1 MRLNRLAAAMSLAV
15 SLSMIAAQAHGMERE
30 GEIKHVLLISVD
42 GLHALDVAR
51 YVDSHPSSTLKQL
64 AGHGITYS
72 NARTPAN
79 SDSFPGLLALVTGGS
94 PVTGDLFY
102 DVSYDRSYFANGD
115 STCSGTVSDS
125 APGAGQ
131 SAGRGSPIAFDE
143 SIDMYGTDPVTGL
156 PLSKNMINPNSL
168 PFQLDANHECVPV
181 YPHNALKTNTI
192 FEVVRHHGG
201 GVTAWADKHP
211 AYDLVRGPSGAG
223 LDDLYTPEVTN
234 VGGLDNTVS
243 VICTHENDHL
253 KTLGIIGWI
262 HGAAHD
268 GTPLK
273 GVPTLFGTDYQAVS
287 VGQKVSHDTPDPSCI
302 NPSTAA
308 DAARLSGHPG
318 GYVGGSGTPPTNVGT
333 PTDVLSYAL
342 DAVDADLGL
351 IVDALKQQKLYEST
365 LIIITAKHGQ
375 SPINPLKIN
384 KPGHFADLVAT
395 LTAANSDET
404 AAMQAVNIA
413 TNCSNGPCGFIN
425 DDDIALIWLQDQT
438 QAANVAALIN
448 NHAKELFV
456 DEVMAGDEL
465 KLKFSDPMHDNRTP
479 DIIVQPQCGVVY
491 TTSTKKNA
499 EHGGFSFA
507 DTNVGLIVSHPHMP
521 AQTIK
526 TLVLSSQVAPTILQ
540 FLGIDPKELKSV
552 RVEGTSVLPGL

>member
-1 MRLNRLAAAMSLAV
+1 MRLNKLAAAVSLAMSLFT
-15 SLSMIAAQAHGMERE
+15 ITAQVHGMERE
-30 GEIKHVLLISVD
+30 EIKHVLLISVD

-51 YVDSHPSSTLKQL
+51 YVDSHPNSTMAQL
-64 AGHGITYS
+64 TRHGITYS

-125 APGAGQ
+125 APGANQ
-131 SAGRGSPIAFDE
+131 TAGKGSMIAFDE
-143 SIDMYGTDPVTGL
+143 SIDLYGTDPVTGK
-156 PLSKNMINPNSL
+156 PLSMNVINPKSL
-168 PFQLDANHECVPV
+168 PYQIDSNNKCVPV

-192 FEVVRHHGG
+192 FEVVRAHG

-211 AYDLVRGPSGAG
+211 AYELVRGPSNTG

-253 KTLGIIGWI
+253 KTLGIIKWI
-262 HGAAHD
+262 NGLSHD
-268 GTPLK
+268 DKPLK
-273 GVPTLFGTDYQAVS
+273 GVPTVFGSDYQAVS

-302 NPSTAA
+302 NSSTAA
-308 DAARLSGHPG
+308 DAARLTGQPG
-318 GYVGGSGTPPTNVGT
+318 GYIDGSGT

-351 IVDALKQQKLYEST
+351 IVGALKQQNLYEST

-384 KPGHFADLVAT
+384 KPGHFADLVAG
-395 LTAANSDET
+395 LTPANSAEM
-404 AAMQAVNIA
+404 AAQQTVNVSN
-413 TNCSNGPCGFIN
+413 NCGGGPCGFAQ
-425 DDDIALIWLQDQT
+425 DDDIALLWLQDQT
-438 QAANVAALIN
+438 QTANVAALIN

-456 DEVMAGDEL
+456 DEVMAGDEI
-465 KLKFSDPMHDNRTP
+465 KLKFNDPLHDNRTP
-479 DIIVQPQCGVVY
+479 DIIVQPQYGVVY
-491 TTSTKKNA
+491 TGSTAKNA

-507 DTNVGLIVSHPHMP
+507 DTNVGLIVSHPDLA

-540 FLGIDPKELKSV
+540 SLGIDPTELKSV
-552 RVEGTSVLPGL
+552 RVEGTKVLPGL

>member
-1 MRLNRLAAAMSLAV
+1 MRLTRLVAALSLAV
-15 SLSMIAAQAHGMERE
+15 SLLTITAQVHGMERE
-30 GEIKHVLLISVD
+30 EIKHVLLISVD

-51 YVDSHPSSTLKQL
+51 YVDSHPNSTMAQL
-64 AGHGITYS
+64 TKHGITYS

-94 PVTGDLFY
+94 PVTSDLFY

-115 STCSGTVSDS
+115 STCSGTVSDT
-125 APGAGQ
+125 APGANQ
-131 SAGRGSPIAFDE
+131 TAGRGSMIAFDE
-143 SIDMYGTDPVTGL
+143 SIDLYGTDPVTGK
-156 PLSKNMINPNSL
+156 PLSMNVINPKSL
-168 PFQLDANHECVPV
+168 PYQIDSNGQCVPV

-192 FEVVRHHGG
+192 FEVVRAHG

-211 AYDLVRGPSGAG
+211 AYEMVRGPSNTG

-253 KTLGIIGWI
+253 KTLGIIKWI
-262 HGAAHD
+262 HGLTHED
-268 GTPLK
+268 KPLK
-273 GVPTLFGTDYQAVS
+273 GVPTVFGSDYQGVS

-308 DAARLSGHPG
+308 DAARLTGQPG
-318 GYVGGSGTPPTNVGT
+318 GYIDGSGT

-351 IVDALKQQKLYEST
+351 IVDALKQQNLYEST

-375 SPINPLKIN
+375 SPINPVKIN
-384 KPGHFADLVAT
+384 KPGHFADLVAG
-395 LTAANSDET
+395 LTAANSAET
-404 AAMQAVNIA
+404 AAKKAMNIA
-413 TNCSNGPCGFIN
+413 NNCGSGPCGFAQ

-438 QAANVAALIN
+438 QTANVAALIN
-448 NHAKELFV
+448 NHARELFV
-456 DEVMAGDEL
+456 DEVMAGDEI
-465 KLKFSDPMHDNRTP
+465 KLKFNDPLHDNRTP
-479 DIIVQPQCGVVY
+479 DIIVQPQYGVVY
-491 TTSTKKNA
+491 TSSTAKNA

-507 DTNVGLIVSHPHMP
+507 DTNVGLIVSHPDLP

-526 TLVLSSQVAPTILQ
+526 TLVASSQVAPTILRS
-540 FLGIDPKELKSV
+540 LGVDPTELKSV
-552 RVEGTSVLPGL
+552 RVEGTKVLPGL

>member
-1 MRLNRLAAAMSLAV
+1 MRLTRLVAALSLAV
-15 SLSMIAAQAHGMERE
+15 SLFTITAQVHGMERE
-30 GEIKHVLLISVD
+30 EIKHVLLISVD

-51 YVDSHPSSTLKQL
+51 YVDSHPNSTMAQL
-64 AGHGITYS
+64 TKHGITYS

-94 PVTGDLFY
+94 PVTSDLFY

-115 STCSGTVSDS
+115 STCSGTVSDT
-125 APGAGQ
+125 APGANQ
-131 SAGRGSPIAFDE
+131 TAGRGSMIAFDE
-143 SIDMYGTDPVTGL
+143 SIDLYGTDPVTGK
-156 PLSKNMINPNSL
+156 PLSMNVINPKSL
-168 PFQLDANHECVPV
+168 PYQIDSNGQCVPV

-192 FEVVRHHGG
+192 FEVVRAHG

-211 AYDLVRGPSGAG
+211 AYEMVRGPSNTG

-253 KTLGIIGWI
+253 KTLGIIKWI
-262 HGAAHD
+262 HGLTHED
-268 GTPLK
+268 KPLK
-273 GVPTLFGTDYQAVS
+273 GVPTVFGSDYQGVS

-308 DAARLSGHPG
+308 DAARLTGQPG
-318 GYVGGSGTPPTNVGT
+318 GYIDGSGT

-351 IVDALKQQKLYEST
+351 IVDALKQQNLYEST

-375 SPINPLKIN
+375 SPINPVKIN
-384 KPGHFADLVAT
+384 KPGHFADLVAG
-395 LTAANSDET
+395 LTAANSAET
-404 AAMQAVNIA
+404 AAKKAMNIA
-413 TNCSNGPCGFIN
+413 NNCGSGPCGFAQ

-438 QAANVAALIN
+438 QTANVAALIN
-448 NHAKELFV
+448 NHARELFV
-456 DEVMAGDEL
+456 DEVMAGDEI
-465 KLKFSDPMHDNRTP
+465 KLKFNDPLHDNRTP
-479 DIIVQPQCGVVY
+479 DIIVQPQYGVVY
-491 TTSTKKNA
+491 TSSTAKNA

-507 DTNVGLIVSHPHMP
+507 DTNVGLIVSHPDLP

-526 TLVLSSQVAPTILQ
+526 TLVASSQVAPTILRS
-540 FLGIDPKELKSV
+540 LGVDPTELKSV
-552 RVEGTSVLPGL
+552 RVEGTKVLPGL

>member
-15 SLSMIAAQAHGMERE
+15 SLSTIASQAHAMQLQEE
-30 GEIKHVLLISVD
+30 VQHVLLISVD

-51 YVDSHPSSTLKQL
+51 YVDSHPNSTMKQL

-94 PVTGDLFY
+94 PVTGGLFY

-115 STCSGTVSDS
+115 STCAGVVNDP
-125 APGAGQ
+125 APAASH
-131 SAGRGSPIAFDE
+131 SAGNGSTIAFDE
-143 SIDMYGTDPVTGL
+143 SIDLYGTDPVTGL
-156 PLSKNMINPNSL
+156 PLSKNVINPTSL
-168 PFQLDANHECVPV
+168 PYQMNANNQCVPV

-192 FEVVRHHGG
+192 FEVVKAHGG
-201 GVTAWADKHP
+201 LTAWADKHP
-211 AYDLVRGPSGAG
+211 AYELVRGPSGTG

-253 KTLGIIGWI
+253 KTVGIINQIRGLT
-262 HGAAHD
+262 HD
-268 GTPLK
+268 GQPAK
-273 GVPTLFGTDYQAVS
+273 GVPTVFGSDYQAVS

-308 DAARLSGHPG
+308 DAARLSGQPG
-318 GYVGGSGTPPTNVGT
+318 GYIDGVGT
-333 PTDVLSYAL
+333 PTEVLSYAL

-351 IVDALKQQKLYEST
+351 IVDALKQQNLYEST

-384 KPGHFADLVAT
+384 KPGHFADLVAG
-395 LTAANSDET
+395 LTAANSAET
-404 AAMQAVNIA
+404 AAKSAVNIA
-413 TNCSNGPCGFIN
+413 NNCGSGPCGFAQ
-425 DDDIALIWLQDQT
+425 DDDIALLWLQDQT
-438 QAANVAALIN
+438 QTANVAALIN
-448 NHAKELFV
+448 NHARELFV
-456 DEVMAGDEL
+456 DEVMAGDEI
-465 KLKFSDPMHDNRTP
+465 KLKFNDPMHDNRTP
-479 DIIVQPQCGVVY
+479 DIIVQPQYGTVY
-491 TTSTKKNA
+491 TGSTKKNA

-507 DTNVGLIVSHPHMP
+507 DTNVGLIVSHPHLP

-526 TLVLSSQVAPTILQ
+526 TLVLTSQVAATILQ
-540 FLGIDPKELKSV
+540 SLGLDPKELKSV
-552 RVEGTSVLPGL
+552 RVEGTRVLPGL

>member
-1 MRLNRLAAAMSLAV
+1 VAALSLAV
-15 SLSMIAAQAHGMERE
+15 SLSMIAAQTQGMERE
-30 GEIKHVLLISVD
+30 GEIERVLLISVD
-42 GLHALDVAR
+42 GLHALDVTR
-51 YVDSHPSSTLKQL
+51 YVDSHPNSTMAQL
-64 AGHGITYS
+64 TKHGITYS

-115 STCSGTVSDS
+115 STCSGTVSDP
-125 APGAGQ
+125 APGANQ
-131 SAGRGSPIAFDE
+131 TAGKGSMIAFDE
-143 SIDMYGTDPVTGL
+143 SIDLYGTDPVSGL
-156 PLSKNMINPNSL
+156 PLSMNVINPKSL
-168 PFQLDANHECVPV
+168 PYQIDSSGHCVPV
-181 YPHNALKTNTI
+181 YPHNALKTNTL
-192 FEVVRHHGG
+192 FEVVRAHG

-211 AYDLVRGPSGAG
+211 AYDLVRGPSNTG

-253 KTLGIIGWI
+253 KTLGIIKWI
-262 HGAAHD
+262 HGLTHD
-268 GTPLK
+268 DKPLK
-273 GVPTLFGTDYQAVS
+273 GVPTVFGSDYQAVS

-302 NPSTAA
+302 NSSTAA
-308 DAARLSGHPG
+308 DAARLAGQPG
-318 GYVGGSGTPPTNVGT
+318 GYIDGSGT

-351 IVDALKQQKLYEST
+351 IVGALKQQNLYEST

-375 SPINPLKIN
+375 SPINPVKIN
-384 KPGHFADLVAT
+384 KPGHFADLVAG
-395 LTAANSDET
+395 LSPANSAEM
-404 AAMQAVNIA
+404 AAQQAVNVIN
-413 TNCSNGPCGFIN
+413 NCGSGPCGFAQ
-425 DDDIALIWLQDQT
+425 DDDIALLWLQDQT
-438 QAANVAALIN
+438 QTANVAALIN

-456 DEVMAGDEL
+456 DEVMAGDEI
-465 KLKFSDPMHDNRTP
+465 KLKFNDPLHNNRTP
-479 DIIVQPQCGVVY
+479 DIIVQPQYGVVY
-491 TTSTKKNA
+491 TGSTKKNA

-507 DTNVGLIVSHPHMP
+507 DTNVGLIVSHPDLP

-526 TLVLSSQVAPTILQ
+526 TLVLSSQVAPTILS

-552 RVEGTSVLPGL
+552 RVEGTKTLPGL

>member
-1 MRLNRLAAAMSLAV
+1 MRIIKLAAAMSFAM
-15 SLSMIAAQAHGMERE
+15 SLSPIAAPAHGIGQE

-51 YVDSHPSSTLKQL
+51 YVDGHPYSTLTQL
-64 AGHGITYS
+64 TKHGIIYS

-115 STCSGTVSDS
+115 SSCSGVVNDP
-125 APGAGQ
+125 APGAIQ
-131 SAGRGSPIAFDE
+131 TAGMGSTISFDE
-143 SIDMYGTDPVTGL
+143 TIDLYGTDPVTGL
-156 PLSKNMINPNSL
+156 PLSMNVINPNSL
-168 PFQLDANHECVPV
+168 PYHFDANKKCVPV

-192 FEVVRHHGG
+192 FEVVKEHG

-211 AYDLVRGPSGAG
+211 AYDLVRGPSGNG

-253 KTLGIIGWI
+253 KTIGIINEI
-262 HGAAHD
+262 HGLTHD
-268 GTPLK
+268 GKPGK
-273 GVPTLFGTDYQAVS
+273 GVPTVFGTDYQAVS

-308 DAARLSGHPG
+308 DAARLSGQPG
-318 GYVGGSGTPPTNVGT
+318 GYLDGSGT
-333 PTDVLSYAL
+333 PTDVLAYAL
-342 DAVDADLGL
+342 DNVDADLEL
-351 IVDALKQQKLYEST
+351 MVNALKQRNLYEST
-365 LIIITAKHGQ
+365 LIIVTAKHGQ
-375 SPINPLKIN
+375 SPINPVKIN
-384 KPGHFADLVAT
+384 KPGHFADLVAG
-395 LTAANSDET
+395 LTPASGAEAA
-404 AAMQAVNIA
+404 AQKAMNIA
-413 TNCSNGPCGFIN
+413 NNCSSGPCGFAQ

-438 QAANVAALIN
+438 QTANVAALIN
-448 NHAKELFV
+448 NHAKELFA
-456 DEVMAGDEL
+456 DEVMAGDEI
-465 KLKFSDPMHDNRTP
+465 KLKFNDPMHNNRTP
-479 DIIVQPQCGVVY
+479 DIIVQPQYGVVY

-499 EHGGFSFA
+499 EHGGFSFG
-507 DTNVGLIVSHPHMP
+507 DTNVGLIVSHPDLP

-526 TLVLSSQVAPTILQ
+526 TLVLSSQVAPTILRA
-540 FLGIDPKELKSV
+540 LGIDPAELNSV
-552 RVEGTSVLPGL
+552 RVEGTKSLPGL

>member
-15 SLSMIAAQAHGMERE
+15 SLFTITAQAHEMERE
-30 GEIKHVLLISVD
+30 DEIRHVLLISVD

-51 YVDSHPSSTLKQL
+51 YVDSHPYATMTQL
-64 AGHGITYS
+64 TRHGITYS

-94 PVTGDLFY
+94 PVTGDLYY

-115 STCSGTVSDS
+115 STCSGVVNDP
-125 APGAGQ
+125 APGATQ
-131 SAGRGSPIAFDE
+131 TAGKGSTIAFDE
-143 SIDMYGTDPVTGL
+143 SIDLYGTDPVTGL
-156 PLSKNMINPNSL
+156 PLSKNVINPNSL
-168 PFQLDANHECVPV
+168 PFQIDSNNKCVPV

-192 FEVVRHHGG
+192 FEVVRAHG

-211 AYDLVRGPSGAG
+211 AYELVRGPSNTG

-253 KTLGIIGWI
+253 KTLGIIKWI
-262 HGAAHD
+262 HGLTHD
-268 GTPLK
+268 AKPLK
-273 GVPTLFGTDYQAVS
+273 GVPTVFGSDYQAVS
-287 VGQKVSHDTPDPSCI
+287 VGQKVSHDTPDHSCI
-302 NPSTAA
+302 NSSTAA
-308 DAARLSGHPG
+308 DAARLSGQPG
-318 GYVGGSGTPPTNVGT
+318 GYIDGSGT

-351 IVDALKQQKLYEST
+351 IVDALKQQNLYEST
-365 LIIITAKHGQ
+365 LIIVTAKHGQ
-375 SPINPLKIN
+375 SPINPVKVN
-384 KPGHFADLVAT
+384 KPGHFADLVAG
-395 LTAANSDET
+395 LTAANSAET
-404 AAMQAVNIA
+404 AAKNAMNIA
-413 TNCSNGPCGFIN
+413 NNCGNGPCGFVQ
-425 DDDIALIWLQDQT
+425 DDDIALIWLQDQRQT
-438 QAANVAALIN
+438 ANVAALIN

-456 DEVMAGDEL
+456 DEVMAGDEI
-465 KLKFSDPMHDNRTP
+465 KLKFTDPLHDNRTP
-479 DIIVQPQCGVVY
+479 DIIVQPQYGVVY
-491 TTSTKKNA
+491 TPSTAKNA

-507 DTNVGLIVSHPHMP
+507 DTNVGLIVSHPDLP

-540 FLGIDPKELKSV
+540 SLGIDPKELKSV
-552 RVEGTSVLPGL
+552 RVEGTKVLPGL

>member
-1 MRLNRLAAAMSLAV
+1 MSLAV
-15 SLSMIAAQAHGMERE
+15 SLSITAQAHALEQQEEVR
-30 GEIKHVLLISVD
+30 HVLLISVD
-42 GLHALDVAR
+42 GMHALDVAR
-51 YVDSHPSSTLKQL
+51 YVDSHPNSTLKQL

-94 PVTGDLFY
+94 PVTGGLFY

-115 STCSGTVSDS
+115 AKCSGAVSDS

-131 SAGRGSPIAFDE
+131 SVGQGSTIAFDE
-143 SIDMYGTDPVTGL
+143 SIDLYGTDPVTGL
-156 PLSKNMINPNSL
+156 PLSKNVINPNSL
-168 PFQLDANHECVPV
+168 PYQIDSNHQCAPV

-192 FEVVRHHGG
+192 FEVVKRHA

-211 AYDLVRGPSGAG
+211 AYELVSGPSGAG

-262 HGAAHD
+262 HGVAHD

-273 GVPTLFGTDYQAVS
+273 GVPAVFGSDYQAVS

-302 NPSTAA
+302 NSSTAA
-308 DAARLSGHPG
+308 DAARLRGQPG
-318 GYVGGSGTPPTNVGT
+318 GYLDGSGAPS
-333 PTDVLSYAL
+333 DVLSYAL

-351 IVDALKQQKLYEST
+351 IVGALKQQNLYEST

-375 SPINPLKIN
+375 SPINPAKIS
-384 KPGHFADLVAT
+384 KPGHFADLVAG
-395 LTAANSDET
+395 LTAANSGE
-404 AAMQAVNIA
+404 AAAIQAVNIA
-413 TNCSNGPCGFIN
+413 NNCSSGPCGFAQ
-425 DDDIALIWLQDQT
+425 DDDIALLWLQDQT
-438 QAANVAALIN
+438 QTANVAALIN

-456 DEVMAGDEL
+456 DEVMAGDEI
-465 KLKFSDPMHDNRTP
+465 KLKFNDPMHDNRTP
-479 DIIVQPQCGVVY
+479 DIIVQPQYGVVY
-491 TTSTKKNA
+491 TPSTKKNA

-507 DTNVGLIVSHPHMP
+507 DTNVGLIVSHPRLP

-526 TLVLSSQVAPTILQ
+526 TLVLSSQVAPTILHS
-540 FLGIDPKELKSV
+540 LGLDPKELKAV
-552 RVEGTSVLPGL
+552 RVEGTGVLPGL

>member
-15 SLSMIAAQAHGMERE
+15 SLSVTAQAHAMELQE
-30 GEIKHVLLISVD
+30 EVQHVLLVSVD

-51 YVDSHPSSTLKQL
+51 YLDSHPNSTLKQL

-115 STCSGTVSDS
+115 STCSGAVSDP

-143 SIDMYGTDPVTGL
+143 SIDLYGTDPVTGL

-168 PFQLDANHECVPV
+168 PFQIDSSGHCVPV
-181 YPHNALKTNTI
+181 YPHSALKTNTI
-192 FEVVRHHGG
+192 FEVVRGRG

-262 HGAAHD
+262 HGVAHD

-273 GVPTLFGTDYQAVS
+273 GVPTVFGSDYQAVS

-302 NPSTAA
+302 TSSTAA
-308 DAARLSGHPG
+308 DAARLSGQPG
-318 GYVGGSGTPPTNVGT
+318 GYLDGSGTPTA
-333 PTDVLSYAL
+333 VLSYAL

-351 IVDALKQQKLYEST
+351 IVDALRQQHLYEST

-384 KPGHFADLVAT
+384 KPGHFADLVAG
-395 LTAANSDET
+395 LTAANSAET

-413 TNCSNGPCGFIN
+413 ANCGNGPCGFIN

-448 NHAKELFV
+448 NHARELFV
-456 DEVMAGDEL
+456 DEVMAGDEI
-465 KLKFSDPMHDNRTP
+465 KLKFNDPMHDNRTP
-479 DIIVQPQCGVVY
+479 DIIVQPQYGTVY
-491 TTSTKKNA
+491 TGSTKKNA

-507 DTNVGLIVSHPHMP
+507 DTNVGLIVSHPRLP
-521 AQTIK
+521 ARTIR
-526 TLVLSSQVAPTILQ
+526 TLVLSSQVAPTILHS
-540 FLGIDPKELKSV
+540 LGLDPKELKAV
-552 RVEGTSVLPGL
+552 RVEGPGVLPGL